1 MSPVY
6 SLQPLQ
12 CIRTSRMY
20 ERWQGLAR
28 NGNWSCFR
36 RPSAHRQRER
46 LTRGRPDHP
55 HLLRYRC
62 SSVDDSLRHLSSL
75 FPTLCPN
82 RSLSLSISQC
92 PPPPIIIFSSV
103 FQSRSLCVSSQ
114 CLLPLSF
121 PPIILSIPAKVR
133 VMRAAYAYPTDSD
146 ITCTQV
152 DAFISRLTG
161 CASAQMAL
169 LSLPLNSYTT
179 LLVVFPRR
187 RTLLV
192 AGIALLSESI
202 RFTGRCPH
210 WKSTCGGST

>member
-1 MSPVY
+1 
-6 SLQPLQ
+6 
-12 CIRTSRMY
+12 
-20 ERWQGLAR
+20 
-28 NGNWSCFR
+28 
-36 RPSAHRQRER
+36 
-46 LTRGRPDHP
+46 
-55 HLLRYRC
+55 
-62 SSVDDSLRHLSSL
+62 
-75 FPTLCPN
+75 
-82 RSLSLSISQC
+82 
-92 PPPPIIIFSSV
+92 
-103 FQSRSLCVSSQ
+103 
-114 CLLPLSF
+114 
-121 PPIILSIPAKVR
+121 
-133 VMRAAYAYPTDSD
+133 MRAAYAYPTDSD

-210 WKSTCGGST
+210 WKSTCGGSTKASIGEVRKTVLRPVGVDTRRYNRSTRRGGRPKAGKDVRFSRHFPHMKCLCRALCSSCGDMAASAMQMLPSARVQVHAYKGLASKPTLVLPVRQATYSHVSMS